1 MEDTKVVLDVINKAP
16 EIKTVFKYWYDDNA
30 FKSSFLHALSSV
42 FYGGES
48 YGRIRK
54 LWTIINRSKR

>member
-1 MEDTKVVLDVINKAP
+1 MEGTKVVLDVINKVP

-42 FYGGES
+42 FYG
-48 YGRIRK
+48 IV
-54 LWTIINRSKR
+54 LKRWEYLTLQ